1 MMQEVRI
8 AFAAASAAKAAA
20 QAAVA
25 ATNLLYHDPSAW
37 AFADEAYWLCKTAA
51 KAAEYAADNLCP
63 EWAENEVGVAAAY
76 AAANEAATDTQEMA
90 DELVSLAEAAGHEI
104 RR

>member
-37 AFADEAYWLCKTAA
+37 AFADEVYWLCKTAA

-76 AAANEAATDTQEMA
+76 ADANEVATDAQEMA

>member
-63 EWAENEVGVAAAY
+63 EWNETEVGVAAAY
-76 AAANEAATDTQEMA
+76 ASANEAANDAQEMA

>member
-8 AFAAASAAKAAA
+8 AFAAANAAKAAA

-51 KAAEYAADNLCP
+51 QAAEAAADNLCP

-76 AAANEAATDTQEMA
+76 AAANEAATDAQEMA